1 MNLGIR
7 DKTALVLA
15 ASKGM
20 GFASAM
26 ALAEEG
32 MKVAICA
39 RTKKDLEKAASEIES
54 KTKRPV
60 LARALDV
67 EERAAAR
74 EMVAAVQ
81 KEFGGLHVLV
91 ANCGGPP
98 PGKPLEMTDEQW
110 DAAVES
116 TLMVSVNWTRAAAPV
131 MIRQKWGRIIHI
143 TSIAVK
149 QPIDS
154 LILSNTMRAG
164 VAGFAKTMS
173 RELAPHG
180 ITVNTLC
187 PGMILT
193 DRLRVLA
200 DSRAKSGGFTVE
212 EAFQRMTA
220 EIPAGRIGTPEE
232 FAAVV
237 AFLASER
244 AGYVNGALIQV
255 DGGAYRGLV

>member
-1 MNLGIR
+1 MNLGLR
-7 DKTALVLA
+7 DKAALVLA
-15 ASKGM
+15 SSKGM

-32 MKVAICA
+32 MKVAVCA
-39 RTKKDLEKAASEIES
+39 RTRAEIERAAAEIRS
-54 KTKRPV
+54 KTQRPV
-60 LARALDV
+60 MARALDV
-67 EERAAAR
+67 EDRRAAR
-74 EMVAAVQ
+74 EMVDAVQ
-81 KEFGGLHVLV
+81 REFGGLHVLV
-91 ANCGGPP
+91 TNCGGPP
-98 PGKPLEMTDEQW
+98 PGKPLELSDEQW
-110 DAAVES
+110 DGAVGS

-131 MIRQKWGRIIHI
+131 MIRQRWGRVIHI

-164 VAGFAKTMS
+164 VAGFAKTMA

-193 DRLRVLA
+193 DRLRSLA
-200 DSRAKSGGFTVE
+200 ESRARASGGTAD
-212 EAFQRMTA
+212 EALQRMTA

-237 AFLASER
+237 AFLASDR
-244 AGYVNGALIQV
+244 ASYVTGTLLQV